1 MTNISSPIS
10 QRRWLALLIA
20 IVLATTTGADSDQD
34 APSGDSSDGT
44 DDDQDDGDTSDGMTD
59 DDTSDDMTD
68 DDTSDDM
75 TGDDMTGDPGS
86 SYCQLSLRQ
95 DQIDAEFQFLTAT
108 PQEIEAYFLDN
119 RDSLAQALS
128 IAPAEIRGDLQTLL
142 DAFDNQFLPVL
153 SAANWDFLAA
163 GDELSA
169 ISEDPDLEAATDR
182 LDIYSENVCESGDDF
197 VQTPDDAEEFL
208 QTPDGIET
216 LLQSEFGRQ
225 ALIQGFTEDG
235 EITTEQAECLVD
247 NLDAGLLAAL
257 SLGQSGDGAI
267 GELLSVFDTCGISPD
282 QLG

>member
-20 IVLATTTGADSDQD
+20 IVLFAAACGDDGATTTGADSDQD
-34 APSGDSSDGT
+34 APSDESSDGT
-44 DDDQDDGDTSDGMTD
+44 DADQSTGVD
-59 DDTSDDMTD
+59 DDMTD

-153 SAANWDFLAA
+153 SAANWDVLAA
-163 GDELSA
+163 GDELNA